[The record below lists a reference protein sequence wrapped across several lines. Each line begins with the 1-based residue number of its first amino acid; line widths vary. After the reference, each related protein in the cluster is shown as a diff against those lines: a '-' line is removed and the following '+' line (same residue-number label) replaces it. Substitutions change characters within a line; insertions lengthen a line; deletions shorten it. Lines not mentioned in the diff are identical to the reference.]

1 MSNFTAR
8 PSPKHYLAIYFPM
21 TTRSP
26 CLVWVDS
33 KEDEHEQGYFN
44 PELDQLL
51 VVPGH
56 NRYIGRNLL
65 CIRGNSLR
73 GRKTNGDTLNIWYL
87 DADPIPNLITN
98 QSLHGTI
105 PTLIGDTWG
114 EFIWKGPLVAVMKV
128 GSTWDPR
135 LLMDITLT
143 GYRDAID
150 YLGYYR
156 ETIGSMIDGIGMGD
170 HLAKR
175 VLADKSGKV
184 WGVRINCIG
193 DQARGNPELVPV
205 AVPNT
210 HPLFNLEGDDPLCI
224 PDLLDWTWVA
234 KAYVGKAQ
242 SNTGD
247 VQSDLENPLARLL
260 LLQTS
265 VEDGKWEGLRPWW
278 HDPNIGSIL
287 VVNRRGGDVEVGKV
301 KAMCKFIQQ
310 KVFPLMTDERAIAL
324 GGKQE
329 VLAAI
334 TEENLALFVES

>member
-1 MSNFTAR
+1 
-8 PSPKHYLAIYFPM
+8 
-21 TTRSP
+21 
-26 CLVWVDS
+26 
-33 KEDEHEQGYFN
+33 
-44 PELDQLL
+44 
-51 VVPGH
+51 
-56 NRYIGRNLL
+56 
-65 CIRGNSLR
+65 
-73 GRKTNGDTLNIWYL
+73 
-87 DADPIPNLITN
+87 
-98 QSLHGTI
+98 
-105 PTLIGDTWG
+105 
-114 EFIWKGPLVAVMKV
+114 MKV

-135 LLMDITLT
+135 LLMDITST

-193 DQARGNPELVPV
+193 DQARGSPELVPV

-224 PDLLDWTWVA
+224 PDLLDRTWVA